1 MRKQNPHV
9 GTTLD
14 EFMAGQGMLADAE
27 AVAVKRVLAYQLRVA
42 MEDASVSKT
51 EMAKRMGTSRAA
63 VERLLDPASG
73 AVTLTTLARAAAA
86 LGRQLAIALA
96 EPHPRVLRARE
107 KGATYAVAGRGRRGR
122 GRGTR
127 RSET

>member
-1 MRKQNPHV
+1 MRKQNPRV
-9 GTTLD
+9 GSTFE

-42 MEDASVSKT
+42 MEDANVSKS
-51 EMAKRMGTSRAA
+51 EMARRMGTSRAA
-63 VERLLDPASG
+63 IERLLDPASG
-73 AVTLTTLARAAAA
+73 AVTLATLARAASA

-96 EPHPRVLRARE
+96 EPHSRVLRARE
-107 KGATYAVAGRGRRGR
+107 KVGTYAVTGRGRRAR
-122 GRGTR
+122 SAR

>member
-1 MRKQNPHV
+1 MRKQNPRV
-9 GTTLD
+9 GSTLD

-42 MEDASVSKT
+42 MEDANVSKS
-51 EMAKRMGTSRAA
+51 EMARRMGTSRAA
-63 VERLLDPASG
+63 IERLLDPASG

-86 LGRQLAIALA
+86 LGRQLAIALS
-96 EPHPRVLRARE
+96 EPHSRVLRARE
-107 KGATYAVAGRGRRGR
+107 KGGTYAVAGPGRRAR
-122 GRGTR
+122 SAR

>member
-1 MRKQNPHV
+1 MRKQNPYV

-27 AVAVKRVLAYQLRVA
+27 AVAVKRVLAYQLRMA
-42 MEDASVSKT
+42 MEDASVSKA
-51 EMAKRMGTSRAA
+51 EMARRMGTSRAA

-73 AVTLTTLARAAAA
+73 AVTLATLARAAAA

-96 EPHPRVLRARE
+96 EPPPRALRARE
-107 KGATYAVAGRGRRGR
+107 KVAAYAVVGRRRRSRSG
-122 GRGTR
+122 R